1 MRSSVTPGRGG
12 NGEPHVGHVVAIA
25 ECYHRRLM
33 SIHATAVVDPR
44 ARVGKGATVGAYSI
58 IGADVTLAEGVRV
71 GPHVVIDGKTTIGA
85 DSEVFPFSMIGAQ
98 PGHLKDRGEGTELVI
113 GARVSIREG
122 VSLHRG
128 TKVGTGRTL
137 IGDDCTFFAHS
148 HVGHDCVVGKGVLLT
163 NGSYLGG
170 HVRVDDYA
178 ILGGGSVV
186 HQHCRVGTMVMVE
199 GNCAIPVDIPPYCM
213 AADHRARLVG
223 LNEVGMRRRGVKPEA
238 VKALR
243 EVYRLVLRSKLA
255 REEAMTQARK
265 EFGGVAE
272 CAHFLDFVASS
283 KRGIARHG
291 RE

>member
-1 MRSSVTPGRGG
+1 
-12 NGEPHVGHVVAIA
+12 
-25 ECYHRRLM
+25 M
-33 SIHATAVVDPR
+33 SIHSTAVVDSN
-44 ARVGKGATVGAYSI
+44 AKLGSSVSIGAYSI
-58 IGADVTLAEGVRV
+58 VGSDVTLADGVRI
-71 GPHVVIDGKTTIGA
+71 GPHVVIEGTTTVGA
-85 DSEVFPFSMIGAQ
+85 DSEILPFSMIGAQ

-128 TKVGTGRTL
+128 TKIGTGRTA

-170 HVRVDDYA
+170 HVHVDEFA

-186 HQHCRVGTMVMVE
+186 HQHCRLGTMVMVE
-199 GNCAIPVDIPPYCM
+199 GNCAIPVDIPPYCV

-223 LNEVGMRRRGVKPEA
+223 LNEVGLRRRGVKVET
-238 VKALR
+238 VRALR
-243 EVYRLVLRSKLA
+243 EVYRLVLRSNLG
-255 REEAMTQARK
+255 REEALTLARK
-265 EFGGVAE
+265 DFGAVAE